1 MGTAYSRSHAASVC
15 TTRAHHH
22 LSLHLQFFWA
32 KCSDPSFGP
41 YNSTEAHVIPLPHEK
56 RCAMHSQIWAVSW
69 ATAIIL
75 GQIWIADQTI
85 GSDRILGQIW
95 VSMFWAPISIS
106 I

>member
-1 MGTAYSRSHAASVC
+1 MRHLFVRPGPITISRCIYS
-15 TTRAHHH
+15 
-22 LSLHLQFFWA
+22 F
-32 KCSDPSFGP
+32 FGP
-41 YNSTEAHVIPLPHEK
+41 NVVIHLLAHIIQQREAHVIPLPHEK